1 MHLEIVVQGK
11 CVVSHKPGVLIGW
24 SSMQNLHCL
33 CCVTGFEAARDPW
46 GSPALASGQGCPH
59 AIPEPR
65 LVLPGAEPILLR
77 GNDPLS
83 SRNR

>member
-33 CCVTGFEAARDPW
+33 CCVTGFEAARDPGGPLLW
-46 GSPALASGQGCPH
+46 PLGRAVHTPSQN
-59 AIPEPR
+59 
-65 LVLPGAEPILLR
+65 PG
-77 GNDPLS
+77 
-83 SRNR
+83 